1 MHKLSRTTGRLMLA
15 FALAMPVAAH
25 AQTAESPK
33 APAQQAAQDNAKD
46 QQKRGVDQ
54 PGNNAPVW
62 REVRSGQPNYASIPG
77 REAGVLIQPSARF
90 PGQDAMTTAGEAWRK
105 FRNGPVTFYG
115 GWLLVLVTLAIAA
128 VYFVKGPVKLHEPP
142 TGRLMERFSAVERW
156 VHWSVAISFCVLA
169 LSGLVILFGKHV
181 ALPILGYTLFSWLT
195 SLAKNLHN
203 FIAPLFIVSLLAMII
218 TFAKDNVY
226 QRGDFGWLVHGWKMF
241 TSGAHVPS
249 WRFNMGEKAYFWAGV
264 CGLCLVLSVTG
275 LIMLFPNFEQLRAT
289 MQQANILHAIC
300 AVVMT
305 VLALGHIYVGTIGVE
320 GAYGNMRDGVT
331 DEAWAKEHHEYWYN
345 DVKAGKAAGGGPAA
359 PKPAGAPQTQ
369 H

>member
-1 MHKLSRTTGRLMLA
+1 MHTVSRMTGWLMLA
-15 FALAMPVAAH
+15 VVFALPAAVG
-25 AQTAESPK
+25 AQTAEPK
-33 APAQQAAQDNAKD
+33 AAQPQDIVKQ
-46 QQKRGVDQ
+46 QQKRNVDQ
-54 PGNNAPVW
+54 PGNNSEVW
-62 REVRSGQPNYASIPG
+62 REVRSGQSNYASIPG
-77 REAGVLIQPSARF
+77 REAGVLIQPAARF
-90 PGQDAMTTAGEAWRK
+90 PGQDAMSTAGEAWRK

-128 VYFVKGPVKLHEPP
+128 VYFAKGPVKLHEPP
-142 TGRLMERFSAVERW
+142 TGRLIARFSAAERW

-169 LSGLVILFGKHV
+169 LSGLVMLFGKHV
-181 ALPILGYTLFSWLT
+181 VLPILGYTLFSWLT

-203 FIAPLFIVSLLAMII
+203 FIAPLFIVSLLAMIV
-218 TFAKDNVY
+218 TFARDNLY

-275 LIMLFPNFEQLRAT
+275 LIMLFPNFEQLRST
-289 MQQANILHAIC
+289 MQQANILHAIS
-300 AVVMT
+300 AVVMM

-359 PKPAGAPQTQ
+359 PKHPTGAPQAQ